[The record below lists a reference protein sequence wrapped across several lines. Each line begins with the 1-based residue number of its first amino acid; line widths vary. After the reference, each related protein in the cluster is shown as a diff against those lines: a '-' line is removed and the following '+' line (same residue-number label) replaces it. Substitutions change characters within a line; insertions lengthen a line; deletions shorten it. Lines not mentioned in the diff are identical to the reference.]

1 MIARGTYHGNQS
13 DRAKR
18 LKSMTQTRNLNE
30 NPPLQSS
37 KKVLL
42 SNFKNLSS
50 NGKETKT
57 KIRYHDLEITAR
69 MCCHERGNMKCY
81 ATLHGEGHGSSQ
93 WRVDDPNKAGYTAS
107 GAPISL

>member
-1 MIARGTYHGNQS
+1 MITRGTYHGNQS
-13 DRAKR
+13 DRAKP
-18 LKSMTQTRNLNE
+18 LKSMTQTRSLNE

-57 KIRYHDLEITAR
+57 KIRYRDFEITAS
-69 MCCHERGNMKCY
+69 MCCHESGNMKCY

-93 WRVDDPNKAGYTAS
+93 WTPTRPDTRHQVLRYPSKKK
-107 GAPISL
+107 